1 MVSQAQESDSKDRE
15 IASLRAENRIL
26 RAMLEAATSRPPE
39 QRIEDARQLQLAEI
53 VSPAEEAPERK
64 PETPDRTSAP
74 TIARAKGRRRRVPL
88 AEKIDGLPVE
98 MTTYI
103 IPDVVKDNE
112 ELYREIEPEK
122 AVEVIYRKPKLSL
135 HLIVRRKFVMKD
147 SPGRAPVVGK
157 APPRFS
163 SSFVSGSLAVAIV
176 LDKYSFHGTL
186 YRMERKL
193 LELGLDLSRK
203 TQSDIVERFAAFME
217 PLYELM
223 KRRALESPYLQID
236 ETFIKYLNGKGGGGS
251 TGYFWAVNDVGEAV
265 VMTWIPDRK
274 HGNVGKVL
282 KNWIH
287 EDPNWLGLLQSDGYE
302 GYPAFAAAHPRVE
315 LLACWAH
322 AFRKLRDALASDRAL
337 VLPAMELVGQL
348 YKLEQRWDELKLGH
362 EDRRRERALRSL
374 PVAAAIRAQ
383 LELIDSDLSALP
395 SSAARKA
402 AVYALK
408 RWDALVACLRHG
420 HTRLDTNALER
431 QFRDSAIGKKNW
443 MFVGHPQAGQ
453 KSAVIYTLLACC
465 KIHRVNPEMYLSS
478 VLDQLVA
485 AEGRPSEQLLESL
498 LPRSWIA
505 THPEAIV
512 KEQARA

>member
-1 MVSQAQESDSKDRE
+1 MNHLANRCESLEKE
-15 IASLRAENRIL
+15 VAALRAENGTL
-26 RAMLEAATSRPPE
+26 RSIIDALSATVPDRK
-39 QRIEDARQLQLAEI
+39 IEDARQMQLAEI
-53 VSPAEEAPERK
+53 VSPAEDAPEDAPEAPK
-64 PETPDRTSAP
+64 DAAAP
-74 TIARAKGRRRRVPL
+74 SIARAQGRKRRVPL

-98 MTTYI
+98 KITYI
-103 IPDVVKDNE
+103 IPDAVKGSE
-112 ELYREIEPEK
+112 ELYREIEPEE
-122 AVEVIYRKPKLSL
+122 AVEVIYRKPKLYL
-135 HLIVRRKFVMKD
+135 HRIVRRKFVRRD
-147 SPGRAPVVGK
+147 VSGRAPIVGK

-163 SSFVSGSLAVAIV
+163 SSFVSASLAIAIV

-186 YRMERKL
+186 YRIERKL
-193 LELGLDLSRK
+193 LELGLELSRK

-217 PLYELM
+217 PLYDLI

-236 ETFIKYLNGKGGGGS
+236 ETFIKYLNAEGGGGS
-251 TGYFWAVNDVGEAV
+251 TGYFWAINDVGEAV
-265 VMTWIPDRK
+265 VMMWIPNRK
-274 HGNVGKVL
+274 HENVGIVL
-282 KNWIH
+282 KNWIPD
-287 EDPNWLGLLQSDGYE
+287 DPNWLGQLQADGYE
-302 GYPAFAAAHPRVE
+302 GYPTFAAAHPQVE

-322 AFRKLRDALASDRAL
+322 AFRKLRDAVASDQTL
-337 VLPAMELVGQL
+337 VLPAMKLVGQL
-348 YKLEQRWDELKLGH
+348 YKLEERWDEQKLGH
-362 EDRRRERALRSL
+362 EDRRRERALHSL

-402 AVYALK
+402 AVYALN

-485 AEGRPSEQLLESL
+485 AEGRPSAQLLESL
-498 LPRSWIA
+498 LPRNWIA
-505 THPEAIV
+505 SHPEAIV